1 MKPVNAGAT
10 ITAMAITPLTHPGR
24 GALLQVPR
32 DLIASRELLLDLIRK
47 DLRVRYR
54 YAALGFLW
62 ALLEPLAYMVVL
74 TFIFERVLAPTGEV
88 AMFGT
93 GIPFASGLL
102 CGLVF
107 WQFST
112 QSVGAAT
119 ASLLEN
125 QHLVRKVAFT
135 REVIPLAAM
144 GYPLF
149 SLLIGLV
156 VLLAVHLLL
165 GGQVG
170 VSALW
175 MVPLFIVQL
184 SITVGTGLLTAA
196 LNVRFRDVGYMVTVG
211 LLLGFYASPVF
222 YDLDWVLTA
231 AARGE
236 VPDTVVRLYL
246 MNPMAELLEAYRQAL
261 LEGRRPDRWLFI
273 WPTCVAL
280 VALLGGTWVFRR
292 SAATLSDYL

>member
-1 MKPVNAGAT
+1 MKPVNGGAT
-10 ITAMAITPLTHPGR
+10 ITAMATTPSTHADR

-32 DLIASRELLLDLIRK
+32 DLLASRELLLDLVRK

-62 ALLEPLAYMVVL
+62 ALLEPLAYMIVL
-74 TFIFERVLAPTGEV
+74 TFIFERVLTPTDGV
-88 AMFGT
+88 PMFGE

-112 QSVGAAT
+112 QSIGAAT
-119 ASLLEN
+119 ASLVEN
-125 QHLVRKVAFT
+125 QHLVKKVAFT

-144 GYPLF
+144 GYPTF

-156 VLLAVHLLL
+156 VLLVVHRVL

-170 VSALW
+170 SSALW
-175 MVPLFIVQL
+175 MAPLFLIQL
-184 SITVGTGLLTAA
+184 GITAGLGLLTSA
-196 LNVRFRDVGYMVTVG
+196 LNVRYRDVGYMVTVA

-222 YDLDWVLTA
+222 YDLDWVLA
-231 AARGE
+231 ATSSGD
-236 VPDTVVRLYL
+236 VPRAVSWLYL
-246 MNPMAELLEAYRQAL
+246 TNPMAALLEAYRQAL
-261 LEGRRPDRWLFI
+261 LEGRRPDTWLFV
-273 WPTCVAL
+273 WPSVVSL
-280 VALLGGTWVFRR
+280 VALTGGTVVFRR
-292 SAATLSDYL
+292 HAPTVSDYL